1 MKKRVCT
8 IMGAVC
14 LFALAQTAD
23 AKVKKAILT
32 EPNWVSTSNSQSV
45 LATSTANSQF
55 MLANPAT
62 SNSPATGNSPDGF
75 TSTES
80 HHGGGGGS
88 GMEGKNMVDLGV
100 GFGGGLSGYSYGAGY
115 TNSGGIGFFAK
126 FEHMLTGNIG
136 LGLSVSYAS
145 LTETATGTDYYN
157 TPPYAQFSYTF
168 GWKYTALGIMV
179 RGAYHFTVNDN
190 FDPYVGLGLGYF
202 SFSATS
208 FDNDPNNASSNGVTL
223 VAPSLGGLGY
233 TVFAGARYYFA
244 SSIGAFLELG
254 FDGYAGNLVKV
265 GLALKF

>member
-1 MKKRVCT
+1 MKKRVC
-8 IMGAVC
+8 ILMSAISF
-14 LFALAQTAD
+14 LALAQTAG
-23 AKVKKAILT
+23 AKVNGAILT
-32 EPNWVSTSNSQSV
+32 EPNWVRTTNSQSV
-45 LATSTANSQF
+45 VTIPTTNSFSLRANTT
-55 MLANPAT
+55 T
-62 SNSPATGNSPDGF
+62 SNSPMAVNSPDGF
-75 TSTES
+75 TSMES